1 MPAINFYTRNKVVIL
16 NGAAAAGT
24 GTITPANGVDCSG
37 FDSVF
42 LLAVFGAVSA
52 TSVTGLQAQA
62 SNDNAVADPYSAI
75 GGSNVVVPVA
85 AGPLAVAIDVH
96 RPIKRWVLP
105 VVTRVT
111 ANAVLDC
118 IVAFLYNAHGAVPGI
133 PVGLDATVA
142 AINFLADSSPLG
154 AA

>member
-1 MPAINFYTRNKVVIL
+1 MPAINFYTRNRVVVL

-24 GTITPANGVDCSG
+24 GTITPAHGVDCAN

-42 LLAVFGAVSA
+42 LLAVFGTLTA

-62 SNDNAVADPYSAI
+62 SNDDAVADAYSAI
-75 GGSNVVVPVA
+75 GGSNTVVPVA
-85 AGPLAVAIDVH
+85 AGPQAVGIDIH

-118 IVAFLYNAHGAVPGI
+118 IIAILYDAHGFPGI
-133 PVGLDATVA
+133 PVGLDATIA
-142 AINFLADSSPLG
+142 AITFLADSSPLG
-154 AA
+154 SA

>member
-1 MPAINFYTRNKVVIL
+1 MPAINFYTKNRPVVL
-16 NGAAAAGT
+16 QGYAAAGT
-24 GTITPANGVDCSG
+24 GTITPATGVDCAN

-42 LLAVFGAVSA
+42 LLAVFGAVLS

-62 SNDNAVADPYSAI
+62 SNDNAVSDAYSAI
-75 GGSNVVVPVA
+75 GGSNTVVPVA
-85 AGPLAVAIDVH
+85 VGPQAVGIDIH

-111 ANAVLDC
+111 ANAILHS
-118 IVAFLYNAHGAVPGI
+118 IVAFLYNSHGMPGL

-142 AINFLADSSPLG
+142 AITFLSDSSPLG
-154 AA
+154 SA